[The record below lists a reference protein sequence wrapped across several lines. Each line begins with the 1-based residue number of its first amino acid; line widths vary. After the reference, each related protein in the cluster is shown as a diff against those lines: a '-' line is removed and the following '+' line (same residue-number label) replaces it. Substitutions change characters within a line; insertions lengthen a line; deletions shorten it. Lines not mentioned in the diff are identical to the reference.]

1 MKKADE
7 ISIMNK
13 FSGNGGFAEKNA
25 AKTSRVYS
33 KLKGTVPEVIDA
45 SGLLNITDNELTD
58 YVDCDYAFI
67 IALNLVFYEKSE
79 NQLALL

>member
-1 MKKADE
+1 MEA
-7 ISIMNK
+7 SQR
-13 FSGNGGFAEKNA
+13 KNA

-58 YVDCDYAFI
+58 YVAVIMLLSLRSILCFMKKREPAC
-67 IALNLVFYEKSE
+67 IA
-79 NQLALL
+79 